1 MRGKIFERKVALGLI
16 VSFLILGG
24 KVYADPT
31 VQELSD
37 KIENKLNSDKVEIGK
52 NANTNSEDSGIAIG
66 KDANINN
73 AGGTGSKPKGAI
85 AIGEGSTVHN
95 YIDQSGGIAIGQNA
109 YAESMIGRQ
118 EKAFAF
124 NKDIIYGGF
133 LGLGSV
139 PKNEYDHLMT
149 TLVIGNNTYARSG
162 GIMIGPHNFRGKMGD
177 IDNISTDTKEEKVK
191 LGVGVLATTLGTN
204 SFTNGA
210 FASTTGA
217 YSIITSRYDGKDF
230 NSLYASQNFGAVING
245 SLNSIESYKSDSS
258 YSGIANSIVGLANR
272 TSNSNGSLIFGAG
285 NEITNSIEDVSL
297 STSKLNSPNDL
308 TEKLRKIISDK
319 KGAGATLAIGGANKA
334 DYTKQV
340 SMIGTRNE
348 IRGTKGKETKLVSI
362 TGDNNLVENSRN
374 IVDGNNFYVTG
385 NGNVLQ
391 GFNNIEDKKGFLEDE
406 YNYVENIRKEKLAEA
421 QKKLDK
427 AQQNLDKATAENN
440 AANIFIYKKQVE
452 KAQKEVENYKNET
465 PKDEY
470 KNKTIKNFV
479 SNNNVVAFG
488 NDIKV
493 STDDSVY
500 LGRGSANSKD
510 ENTLWRANKQFDA
523 TYNQYAG
530 FNNIG
535 GIVSVGSPELTRII
549 QNVGP
554 GLISATSTD
563 AINGSQLYNY
573 IAKQYITLKD
583 GKGNSTKIR
592 LGDTLTLNGTTVSV
606 TIKAPEKSVESE
618 NSTPAPVPQ
627 PIPMPQPT
635 PQPKDETSKTEEHTV
650 TFETDY
656 YKKPEVDQMSANALS
671 GVANAVAMANL
682 PQVSSYN
689 DYRHIV
695 SAAYGNYLGQSAIS
709 VGLSGISKNNR
720 VIYRLSGSL
729 NTRGKV
735 ALGAGIG
742 VMIGKVK
749 TPTIELPTSIKEKLE
764 KSEKER
770 KEIQEQLL
778 EQKEVTNKQ
787 KEMLDKQESK
797 INDLYNIIN
806 ELQKQLKKR

>member
-1 MRGKIFERKVALGLI
+1 MISRKNKITLGLI
-16 VSFLILGG
+16 ASFLILGG

-52 NANTNSEDSGIAIG
+52 NAN
-66 KDANINN
+66 INN
-73 AGGTGSKPKGAI
+73 AGGTGSNPKGAI
-85 AIGEGSTVHN
+85 AIGENSTVHN

-124 NKDIIYGGF
+124 NKDINYNSWGF
-133 LGLGSV
+133 GSI
-139 PKNEYDHLMT
+139 PQNEYGHLMT

-177 IDNISTDTKEEKVK
+177 IDNISTDTKEEKAK
-191 LGVGVLATTLGTN
+191 LGVGVLATTLGAN

-217 YSIITSRYDGKDF
+217 YSIITSRYDGGGF

-297 STSKLNSPNDL
+297 STSSLNSPNDL

-319 KGAGATLAIGGANKA
+319 KGAGATLALGGANKA

-362 TGDNNLVENSRN
+362 TGDNNLVEKSRN
-374 IVDGNNFYVTG
+374 IIDGNNFYVAG
-385 NGNVLQ
+385 NGNILQ

-406 YNYVENIRKEKLAEA
+406 YNYVENTRKEKLAEA

-440 AANIFIYKKQVE
+440 TTNIFIYRKQVQ
-452 KAQKEVENYKNET
+452 KAQEEVDNYKDET
-465 PKDEY
+465 PKDKY
-470 KNKTIKNFV
+470 QNKTIRNFV
-479 SNNNVVAFG
+479 SNNNVVALG

-500 LGRGSANSKD
+500 LGMGSANSKD

-530 FNNIG
+530 FDNIG
-535 GIVSVGSPELTRII
+535 GIVSVGSPTLTRVI
-549 QNVGP
+549 QNVAP
-554 GLISATSTD
+554 GLISTDSTD

-592 LGDTLTLNGTTVSV
+592 LGDTLTLNGTTVDV
-606 TIKAPEKSVESE
+606 TVKAPDNTST
-618 NSTPAPVPQ
+618 TPAPA
-627 PIPMPQPT
+627 PT
-635 PQPKDETSKTEEHTV
+635 PQPAPAPQPANDKAAEHIAN
-650 TFETDY
+650 FEA
-656 YKKPEVDQMSANALS
+656 KVESSVKGMDQKVNTALS
-671 GVANAVAMANL
+671 GIANAVAIANL
-682 PQVSSYN
+682 VQVNSYS
-689 DYRHIV
+689 DYRHNL
-695 SAAYGNYLGQSAIS
+695 STAYGYYGNSHAIAI
-709 VGLSGISKNNR
+709 GFSGVTKDR
-720 VIYRLSGSL
+720 RLVYKLSGSVNNNGNL
-729 NTRGKV
+729 
-735 ALGAGIG
+735 ALGIGAG
-742 VMIGKVK
+742 VMLGNKEESMEHKDINVK
-749 TPTIELPTSIKEKLE
+749 ELYERLSKLE
-764 KSEKER
+764 KENQEFREMFKKISEG
-770 KEIQEQLL
+770 
-778 EQKEVTNKQ
+778 
-787 KEMLDKQESK
+787 
-797 INDLYNIIN
+797 
-806 ELQKQLKKR
+806 LKK